1 MNGLWTKI
9 LTTVIG
15 ALILALQGTNVIQ
28 GAAIQSTET
37 RVQGTEE
44 RIEGLEQSIAEKIV
58 ANQEKYFKEVQVA
71 LRHLDEIE
79 KRLPPLPSPT
89 PAK

>member
-44 RIEGLEQSIAEKIV
+44 RIEGLEQSIGEKIV
-58 ANQEKYFKEVQVA
+58 ANQEKSFKEA
-71 LRHLDEIE
+71 LRRLDEIE